1 MLLSKHNIGIILSLL
16 LIVLLSQSKLF
27 NVFLN
32 TYLGRTI
39 LLIFIVIISYINN
52 ILGVVVVLMIIILI
66 TSNDSVY
73 LEGFNADTL
82 NNNNIP
88 KKLNNTSDK
97 NDKNNLSPSLSDSV
111 QPIPSVKPLSSVQPI
126 PSVQP
131 KTNVAQEGFDII
143 GTEHNIKKG
152 KPSNSISVN
161 SFMRNSDNVL
171 PSESSSFSLFSS
183 NY

>member
-16 LIVLLSQSKLF
+16 LIILLSQSKLF

-32 TYLGRTI
+32 TYLGRSI

-66 TSNDSVY
+66 TGNDSVY
-73 LEGFNADTL
+73 LEGFNTDTL

-97 NDKNNLSPSLSDSV
+97 HDLSPSLSDSV
-111 QPIPSVKPLSSVQPI
+111 QTITSVKPIPNVKPLSSVK
-126 PSVQP
+126 P
-131 KTNVAQEGFDII
+131 KTNVAQEGFDLI

-171 PSESSSFSLFSS
+171 PSESSSFSL
-183 NY
+183 YY